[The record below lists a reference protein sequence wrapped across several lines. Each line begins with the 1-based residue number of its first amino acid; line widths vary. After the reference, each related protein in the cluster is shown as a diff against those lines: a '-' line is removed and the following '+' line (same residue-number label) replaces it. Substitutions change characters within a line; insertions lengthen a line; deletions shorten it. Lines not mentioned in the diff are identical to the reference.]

1 MELINLF
8 ALGILKTDKID
19 IASILKVH
27 YVDVALTLRDP
38 SYEFHHLL

>member
-8 ALGILKTDKID
+8 TLGILKTDKID

-27 YVDVALTLRDP
+27 YVDVLTLRHP
-38 SYEFHHLL
+38 SFEFRHLL